1 MKIRVGEAAERA
13 WERLKARWEA
23 DDVGD
28 LEEELRKALE
38 DTGVEGATAYGFR
51 RSMGMFRRM
60 DRIEVGVEGSEED
73 AKTVVERLR
82 RRIAGDGEV
91 TWVLDV
97 TLRPV
102 PVPSL
107 IDKER
112 AKRKAERAFIGMTIG
127 AGIPAILLSVI
138 VATRATPVTVALAW
152 GVAAAAG
159 FFVPWRA
166 GFHGLVRDVLGGSKR
181 LRVWAFLACTVVT
194 ALGLLSMV
202 YAAKGGLL
210 AVLVVAFVTG
220 IVLSL
225 AVTRVMRVLVRAV

>member
-1 MKIRVGEAAERA
+1 MKIRVGEAAEKA
-13 WERLKARWEA
+13 WERLKIRWDA

-28 LEEELRKALE
+28 LEEELKRVLE

-73 AKTVVERLR
+73 AKTVVEKLR

-97 TLRPV
+97 TLRSV
-102 PVPSL
+102 SVPSL
-107 IDKER
+107 IDRESV
-112 AKRKAERAFIGMTIG
+112 KRKAERAFLGMTIG
-127 AGIPAILLSVI
+127 AGIPAVLLSVI
-138 VATRATPVTVALAW
+138 VAAKATPVTVALAW
-152 GVAAAAG
+152 GMAAVAG

-181 LRVWAFLACTVVT
+181 LGVWAFLACTVVT

-210 AVLVVAFVTG
+210 AILVVAFITG